1 MNKRLPLGLL
11 AILLI
16 VLLAGIGVAYGL
28 WSETLTIS
36 GTVNTGE
43 VDVEFANVEKKEGVA
58 VNGILKI
65 PEPSEKEDAANCSY
79 QILNSGT
86 DREKL
91 QVTTVGAYPSW
102 HCFVE
107 FDIKSTGNVP
117 VHIMKPGAVQ
127 TSGPNWQDLKVEC
140 GNEAQATQTQAVCSD
155 SAQTN
160 CPPPQPTP
168 PPYWQLHENDTL
180 HCKLTIHFNNAENN
194 VPIRENS
201 TYRFVYEITAYQW
214 NETP

>member
-28 WSETLTIS
+28 WSETLTIN

-43 VDVEFANVEKKEGVA
+43 VNVRFVNVNKYEGVA
-58 VNGILKI
+58 VDGILEI
-65 PEPSEKEDAANCSY
+65 PERSEKANAANCRY
-79 QILNSGT
+79 EILNQGLDSET
-86 DREKL
+86 L
-91 QVTTVGAYPSW
+91 QVYTQGAYPSW

-117 VHIMKPGAVQ
+117 VHIRKPGAVQ
-127 TSGPNWQDLKVEC
+127 TAGPVWEDLSVVC
-140 GNEAQATQTQAVCSD
+140 GDEAQATQTQDVCSD

-160 CPPPQPTP
+160 CLPPQPTP
-168 PPYWQLHENDTL
+168 PPYWQLHRNDTL
-180 HCKLTIHFNNAENN
+180 HCKLTIHFNNYESGLA
-194 VPIRENS
+194 VQENS
-201 TYRFVYEITAYQW
+201 TYTFQYQIQAYQW